1 MRQTHVAYSKKP
13 KEELL
18 RLTPEVRALSWQDQS
33 KALPLTADDDMEI
46 PDDDDEG
53 VEEIPVQDAVS
64 RMSKKSG
71 SLAQRSQANDSIY
84 GAAAM
89 AGGGS

>member
-1 MRQTHVAYSKKP
+1 
-13 KEELL
+13 
-18 RLTPEVRALSWQDQS
+18 
-33 KALPLTADDDMEI
+33 MEI